1 MAIAYEVG
9 GDGSTL
15 VAALRGALHLTDVA
29 AVQVHLLK
37 ALAEQPDALLVDLAG
52 MHVGDPLALTVFTAA
67 TRQAARW
74 PGTPVLFCAPPPAT
88 RAHLAGSAFHR
99 LPLFDSVR
107 SARVHLEHMR
117 GLALPTLSDDLLP
130 VAGAARHARDLA
142 TDACLR
148 WDLPHLVGPA
158 SLVANELVSNVV
170 DHAHT
175 LMTLR
180 LDLHKRYLNIAVRDG
195 SPVEPARPGPM
206 PSTGIARGRGL
217 LLVDATAH
225 TWGSL
230 PSAAGK
236 VVWASLR
243 R

>member
-9 GDGSTL
+9 GDESML
-15 VAALRGALHLTDVA
+15 VATLRGALHLTDVA
-29 AVQVHLLK
+29 AVQVNLLK
-37 ALAEQPDALLVDLAG
+37 ALAEQPDALLLDLAG
-52 MHVGDPLALTVFTAA
+52 MQVGDPLALTVFTAV

-74 PGTPVLFCAPPPAT
+74 PGIPMLFCAPP
-88 RAHLAGSAFHR
+88 RAHLGPAYSR
-99 LPLFDSVR
+99 LPLFDSLV
-107 SARVHLEHMR
+107 SARAHLEKVR
-117 GLALPTLSDDLLP
+117 GLALPVLSDELLP

-180 LDLHKRYLNIAVRDG
+180 LALRHRYLSIAVRDG
-195 SPVEPARPGPM
+195 SPVEPARPGPT
-206 PSTGIARGRGL
+206 PPTGIAQGRGL

-225 TWGSL
+225 AWGSL
-230 PSAAGK
+230 PSADGK